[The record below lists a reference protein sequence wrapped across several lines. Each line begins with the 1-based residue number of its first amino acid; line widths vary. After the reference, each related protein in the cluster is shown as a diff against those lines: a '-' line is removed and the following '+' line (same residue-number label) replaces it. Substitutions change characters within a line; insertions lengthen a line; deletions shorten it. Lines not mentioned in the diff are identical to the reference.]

1 MKKLFEIMD
10 RELKAG
16 KDITMVSVTATSGST
31 PRGAGARM
39 IVGKEGRLYG
49 TIGGGAV
56 EYTCQHKAAEVL
68 ENKKSYN
75 HSYMLRKNE
84 IQDLGMICGGDV
96 SCHFQYISPEDQQV
110 REAIDY
116 ALELFDKGVDIWIIT
131 DVTDGSESGLAV
143 YSREEGVRGMDVDEE
158 FLAGLTDEAVKVQI
172 DGKTICAEQIN
183 SSQTVYIFGGGHV
196 AQELVPALSRV
207 KFNCVVIEDREEF
220 ARRELFEGVFD
231 TKLIDMNDL
240 ETVCKDITA
249 NDYVC
254 VMTRGHANDFEVEKN
269 VLKTDVG
276 YIGVI
281 GSRRKIAGVNERLR
295 AEGFTDE
302 DISRITTPIGL
313 DIKAETPAEIAVSI
327 TAQMIL
333 ERAERNEHKEGRN

>member
-10 RELKAG
+10 EELKEG
-16 KDITMVSVTATSGST
+16 NDLTMVSVTATSGST

-39 IVGKEGRLYG
+39 IVGKEGRIYG

-56 EYTCQHKAAEVL
+56 EFTCEKKAAEVL

-96 SCHFQYISPEDQQV
+96 KCHFQYISPDDKQV

-131 DVTDGSESGLAV
+131 DVTDGVESGLAV
-143 YSREEGVRGMDVDEE
+143 YCRETGAKGMAVDEE
-158 FLAGLTDEAVKVQI
+158 FAKGLTDEAIKVEI
-172 DGKTICAEQIN
+172 NGRTICAEQIN
-183 SSQTVYIFGGGHV
+183 SSQRVYIFGGGHV
-196 AQELVPALSRV
+196 AQELVPALARV
-207 KFNCVVIEDREEF
+207 KFDCIVIEDRDEY
-220 ARRELFEGVFD
+220 AQKELFDGVFE
-231 TKLIDMNDL
+231 TRKIDMNNL
-240 ETVCKDITA
+240 EEVCKEIKE

-269 VLKTDVG
+269 VLKTKVG

-281 GSRRKIAGVNERLR
+281 GSRRKIAGVNARLKE
-295 AEGFTDE
+295 AGCTDE
-302 DISRITTPIGL
+302 DIARITTPIGL
-313 DIKAETPAEIAVSI
+313 EIMAETPAEIAVSI
-327 TAQMIL
+327 TAQLIL
-333 ERAERNEHKEGRN
+333 ERAKRK